1 MWTAVGVD
9 SKQLRASQ
17 GGAREAGGSTSAGC
31 PGGLSLPRGGKLGM
45 QPCPSPIRVIP
56 HPDFALPSL
65 RAMPLSSPLPP
76 KLIPPSPAFLD
87 ASGLCTLLGLPH
99 PRFSAPPRSPG
110 SRFQTGWDLGCSA
123 SMWTHIFLRHRQQ
136 GNDKGLNVTLRT

>member
-17 GGAREAGGSTSAGC
+17 DGPGRLGVSNSAGC
-31 PGGLSLPRGGKLGM
+31 TGGLSLPQGRKLGL
-45 QPCPSPIRVIP
+45 QPRPSLNRVIP
-56 HPDFALPSL
+56 HPDFPLQSL
-65 RAMPLSSPLPP
+65 RAVPLSSPLPP
-76 KLIPPSPAFLD
+76 KLIPPPPAFLD
-87 ASGLCTLLGLPH
+87 YGLCTLLGLPH

-110 SRFQTGWDLGCSA
+110 SRFQTPWDLDCSA
-123 SMWTHIFLRHRQQ
+123 STWTHVFLSHRQQ